1 MRDLTTERTI
11 REFMKLFGRAARQ
24 RCRVYFTGG
33 ATAVLSGWREAT
45 VDIDIRFYPELDE
58 LYRAIPEIK
67 EKLSVNVELAA
78 PSDFIP
84 VVPGWQDRSQYV
96 ESENNVDFYNYD
108 PYSQALA
115 KIERGHEQDRRD
127 VISMFD
133 QGLVESKKLRELFRE
148 IEPFL
153 YKYPAIEPKQ
163 FRKAVDETIEKWKKS
178 AR

>member
-1 MRDLTTERTI
+1 M
-11 REFMKLFGRAARQ
+11 
-24 RCRVYFTGG
+24 
-33 ATAVLSGWREAT
+33 LSGWREAT

-84 VVPGWQDRSQYV
+84 VVPGWQGRSQYV

-148 IEPFL
+148 IEPF
-153 YKYPAIEPKQ
+153 YTNIPRSSRNNSGKRSMKRSKNGKNQRGEIF
-163 FRKAVDETIEKWKKS
+163 FRPIVAGFPQT
-178 AR
+178 ARKIRFRISTTSGICRY